1 MVLAIKSHW
10 KFALTSGE
18 EEKNFFGL
26 PFTLLSENDL
36 RLRCFTRNEED
47 VLWCWL

>member
-1 MVLAIKSHW
+1 MVLTIKSHL
-10 KFALTSGE
+10 KFVLTSGE

-36 RLRCFTRNEED
+36 RLHCFT
-47 VLWCWL
+47 